1 MIKGIKIHKKFN
13 DLKVLNGIDILIK
26 EKEIVSVV
34 GKSGAGKTTLLQI
47 LGSLEKPSSG
57 EIYINNQNLSELN
70 EKELAIFRNKNIG
83 FIFQFHHLLP
93 EFTALENICI
103 PAYIAK
109 TSVKKATEKAKYL
122 LDLMGI
128 GKRIDHKPNELSG
141 GEQQRVSVA
150 DEPSGNLDTKSAD
163 QLHELFFKLRD
174 LNKQTFIIVTHNN
187 KLADLADK
195 KIVLSDGIILK

>member
-47 LGSLEKPSSG
+47 LGTLETPSSG

-83 FIFQFHHLLP
+83 FIFQFHHL
-93 EFTALENICI
+93 
-103 PAYIAK
+103 
-109 TSVKKATEKAKYL
+109 
-122 LDLMGI
+122 
-128 GKRIDHKPNELSG
+128 
-141 GEQQRVSVA
+141 
-150 DEPSGNLDTKSAD
+150 
-163 QLHELFFKLRD
+163 
-174 LNKQTFIIVTHNN
+174 
-187 KLADLADK
+187 
-195 KIVLSDGIILK
+195 

>member
-83 FIFQFHHLLP
+83 FIFQFHQLLP
-93 EFTALENICI
+93 ELNNLENII
-103 PAYIAK
+103 LPAMIGNQSKK
-109 TSVKKATEKAKYL
+109 TYMDRAYELANL
-122 LDLMGI
+122 LGI
-128 GKRIDHKPNELSG
+128 NKILYKHPDSISG
-141 GEQQRVSVA
+141 GERQRVAVA
-150 DEPSGNLDTKSAD
+150 RSLINNPKIFHLKKDI
-163 QLHELFFKLRD
+163 FF
-174 LNKQTFIIVTHNN
+174 HN
-187 KLADLADK
+187 
-195 KIVLSDGIILK
+195 